1 MKTISLKW
9 TYHNLECNMSKSSI
23 KQTYETQKEWQEWA
37 RAKKLL
43 KPLKR
48 KKTATPRYIAEN

>member
-9 TYHNLECNMSKSSI
+9 TCHNLECNMSKNSP
-23 KQTYETQKEWQEWA
+23 KQTYETQQEWLEWA

-48 KKTATPRYIAEN
+48 KKTSPPYYIAED